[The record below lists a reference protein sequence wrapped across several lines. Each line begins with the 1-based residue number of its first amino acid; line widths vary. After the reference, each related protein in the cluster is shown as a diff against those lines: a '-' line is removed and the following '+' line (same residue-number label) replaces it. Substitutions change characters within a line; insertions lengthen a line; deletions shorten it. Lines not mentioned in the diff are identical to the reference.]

1 VICEKLAKSKTEIR
15 EMSVHRLQLME
26 EKYEQQKIAEMMKEL
41 YNWII
46 TGKNRPEFVFTI

>member
-1 VICEKLAKSKTEIR
+1 MICEKLAKSKTEIR